1 MTRTTKIAVSESE
14 QGYLGIQL
22 QNIDESMAKMYGMP
36 QGVYVYK
43 IMEDS
48 AAAGSDLHEK
58 DIITKLDGEKISNYA
73 DLAKLLTYYKSGDTV
88 NIDCPV
94 SCKRQL
100 SGERSPVNLKAAS
113 G

>member
-1 MTRTTKIAVSESE
+1 
-14 QGYLGIQL
+14 
-22 QNIDESMAKMYGMP
+22 MAKMYGMP

-73 DLAKLLTYYKSGDTV
+73 DLAKASDLL
-88 NIDCPV
+88 
-94 SCKRQL
+94 
-100 SGERSPVNLKAAS
+100 
-113 G
+113 